1 MDATL
6 LHPDS
11 SLQLPALLSH
21 TSHLSL
27 AQIACD
33 PARLHAGGSKR
44 GDRGVQGE
52 REVHTNI
59 HSDTYS
65 AFYTF
70 LFSATQQLVE
80 FFFPLVGLLIH

>member
-11 SLQLPALLSH
+11 SLQLPPLLSH

-33 PARLHAGGSKR
+33 PARCHAGGSER

-52 REVHTNI
+52 REAHTNI
-59 HSDTYS
+59 HSDTSS
-65 AFYTF
+65 AFCTF
-70 LFSATQQLVE
+70 LFSATTLWGLFSFSV
-80 FFFPLVGLLIH
+80 VGL